1 MKKINATTF
10 EDAVYYGRR
19 SFVSKYD
26 GLWRWIAENG
36 QAHFKLTYTQIKE
49 LAGVPIDHSFLSFK
63 KELLDYGY
71 KVVKISMKE
80 ETVAFEKVR
89 VE

>member
-1 MKKINATTF
+1 M
-10 EDAVYYGRR
+10 
-19 SFVSKYD
+19 SKYD

-36 QAHFKLTYTQIKE
+36 QDYFKLTYTQIKE
-49 LAGVPIDHSFLSFK
+49 LAGVPVDHSFLSFK

-80 ETVAFEKVR
+80 ETVDFEKVR
-89 VE
+89 AE

>member
-1 MKKINATTF
+1 M
-10 EDAVYYGRR
+10 
-19 SFVSKYD
+19 SKYD

-36 QAHFKLTYTQIKE
+36 QDYFKLTYTQIKE
-49 LAGVPIDHSFLSFK
+49 LTGVPIDHSFLSFK

-71 KVVKISMKE
+71 NVVKISMKE

-89 VE
+89 AE